1 VGKHRVPIPDLISA
15 ATAQISD
22 LVVLHYDAD
31 FELIS
36 KVTGQAHE
44 WVAERGTLWSHASVA
59 QSVVARL
66 GIARDTMYIGLGD
79 LVRRDL

>member
-44 WVAERGTLWSHASVA
+44 WVAERGTL
-59 QSVVARL
+59 VARVCCSISGSTFGYSQRHHVHRTGRL
-66 GIARDTMYIGLGD
+66 GAA
-79 LVRRDL
+79 

>member
-1 VGKHRVPIPDLISA
+1 VPIPDLISA

-44 WVAERGTLWSHASVA
+44 GSLSGALSGRT
-59 QSVVARL
+59 RL
-66 GIARDTMYIGLGD
+66 L
-79 LVRRDL
+79 LNQW